1 MLILTSCPWSV
12 TSNQVTLFGKTCWWN
27 NCVDEINNWGTL
39 TETDF
44 LTETKQMI
52 KIFRTADWNNWMNS
66 HIGKEEGTGKCARK
80 QLAKCQTRRSNF
92 SHLQPWIN
100 SYFQPAACFNPYPC
114 SSAQGPVFAPSPLSC
129 AAVRT
134 RRSLGLTSP
143 LLFSECLFIWLL
155 PAQANKVNGYT
166 TVQTALGHKPKEKTK
181 LKKKDHLKTHSTL
194 ILQSLKPLFIW
205 LEINIFIYKV

>member
-1 MLILTSCPWSV
+1 MPKKYLSDPEMLILTSCPWSV
-12 TSNQVTLFGKTCWWN
+12 TSNRVTLFGKTCWWN

-114 SSAQGPVFAPSPLSC
+114 SSAQGRFCSLPAEPCSCQDSSQPGTDLS
-129 AAVRT
+129 A
-134 RRSLGLTSP
+134 P
-143 LLFSECLFIWLL
+143 LLWMSLYLTASSTGQQSQWLHHC
-155 PAQANKVNGYT
+155 ANCIR
-166 TVQTALGHKPKEKTK
+166 
-181 LKKKDHLKTHSTL
+181 S
-194 ILQSLKPLFIW
+194 
-205 LEINIFIYKV
+205 